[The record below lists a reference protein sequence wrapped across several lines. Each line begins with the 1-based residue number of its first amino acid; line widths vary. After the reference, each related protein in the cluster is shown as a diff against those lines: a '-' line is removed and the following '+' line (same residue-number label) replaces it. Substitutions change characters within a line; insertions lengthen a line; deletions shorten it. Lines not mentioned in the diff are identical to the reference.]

1 MNTAI
6 VLSLLLV
13 SGIVLVISEG
23 DKLFRKRSKR
33 YSGVQIPEECK
44 DRREEN
50 NLFPDDKSNGVNLL
64 DFSGGTLGI

>member
-6 VLSLLLV
+6 MLSLLLV
-13 SGIVLVISEG
+13 SGIVLMISEG
-23 DKLFRKRSKR
+23 DKLFSKKSKR
-33 YSGVQIPEECK
+33 YSGVQIPAEC
-44 DRREEN
+44 ENSGVEN